1 MRILLCCLISI
12 GLTFLLPPSH
22 GSCAVIAGTSHFP
35 ASVGSSWNFNT
46 QALTPTATGQ
56 TMLWGTEAVQ
66 VMLGG
71 SFHSVITL
79 SNGNSVTS
87 DNNYIVQGQS
97 IHINDTVITIKTVDV
112 VPIPQAVFWTE
123 TTTVNSYSPTQ
134 VAFPA
139 SIALNTFE
147 TTTST
152 GTTNLTVTTHF
163 TSPYTFDQTVGPT
176 VNITTQVVDVTV
188 GPSES
193 VTVPAGTFQAIKIT
207 KVFTIT
213 EGSTTNPPFT
223 VYEWYAAGVGMVKM
237 DAPTLKREL
246 TSYNIIPVT
255 TQLLTV
261 TFQGTGGGSV
271 HSSPPGISC
280 SSGTTCPAAPFNSGE
295 IVTLSAAADTSS
307 TFTGWSGSGCSG
319 TATCVVTMDSA
330 KSVSAGFDPLPARV
344 FILGSPTPYQLLQQ
358 AYDASIDNDTL
369 QPLAEVFPE
378 NPLTFRH
385 TVNIVL
391 AGGYDAGFLNQTGF
405 TTIQGQVI
413 FQLGSVVVDRLAI
426 R

>member
-1 MRILLCCLISI
+1 MRILLCCLFSI
-12 GLTFLLPPSH
+12 GLTFLLHPSH
-22 GSCAVIAGTSHFP
+22 VNCAVIAGTSHFP

-46 QALTPTATGQ
+46 QTLTPTATGQ
-56 TMLWGTEAVQ
+56 TMMWGTEAVQ
-66 VMLGG
+66 VMPSG

-79 SNGNSVTS
+79 PNGNSVTS
-87 DNNYIVQGQS
+87 DNNYVNQGQS

-152 GTTNLTVTTHF
+152 ATTHLTGITHF
-163 TSPYTFDQTVGPT
+163 TSPVTFDQPMVPT
-176 VNITTQVVDVTV
+176 DNITTQVVDVTV
-188 GPSES
+188 GPTEN

-213 EGSTTNPPFT
+213 EGGATYPPYT
-223 VYEWYAAGVGMVKM
+223 AYEWYAAGVGLVKM
-237 DAPTLKREL
+237 SSTNMNREL
-246 TSYNIIPVT
+246 TSYNVIPVT

-295 IVTLSAAADTSS
+295 IVTLTAAADVNS

-319 TATCVVTMDSA
+319 TATCVVTMDAA

-358 AYDASIDNDTL
+358 AYDAAIENDTL
-369 QPLAEVFPE
+369 QPLAEVFAE
-378 NPLTFRH
+378 DPLTFRH
-385 TVNIVL
+385 AVNIAL

>member
-1 MRILLCCLISI
+1 MRILLCCLFSI
-12 GLTFLLPPSH
+12 GLTFLLHPSH
-22 GSCAVIAGTSHFP
+22 VNCAVIAGTSHFP

-46 QALTPTATGQ
+46 QTLTLTATGQ
-56 TMLWGTEAVQ
+56 TMMWGTEAVQ
-66 VMLGG
+66 VMPSG

-79 SNGNSVTS
+79 PNGNSVTS
-87 DNNYIVQGQS
+87 DNNYVNLGQS

-112 VPIPQAVFWTE
+112 VPTPPLTFWTE

-134 VAFPA
+134 VVFPA
-139 SIALNTFE
+139 STALNTFE

-152 GTTNLTVTTHF
+152 GTTNLTETMHVTA
-163 TSPYTFDQTVGPT
+163 PYVIDQTISQI

-188 GPSES
+188 GPAES

-213 EGSTTNPPFT
+213 EGGTTNPYT
-223 VYEWYAAGVGMVKM
+223 AYEWYAAGVGLVKM
-237 DAPTLKREL
+237 SSTNMNREL
-246 TSYNIIPVT
+246 TSYNVIPVT

-271 HSSPPGISC
+271 HSAPAGISC
-280 SSGTTCPAAPFNSGE
+280 SSGATCPSAPFNSGE
-295 IVTLSAAADTSS
+295 IVTLTADADVNS
-307 TFTGWSGSGCSG
+307 TFTGWSGEGCSG
-319 TATCVVTMDSA
+319 TGTCVVTMDAA
-330 KSVSAGFDPLPARV
+330 KNVSAGFDLLPARI
-344 FILGSPTPYQLLQQ
+344 FILGSPTPYQLMQL
-358 AYDASIDNDTL
+358 AYDAAVDNDTL
-369 QPLAEVFPE
+369 QPLAEVFAE
-378 NPLTFRH
+378 DPLTFRH
-385 TVNIVL
+385 SVNIVL